1 MKIAALF
8 LVAAAV
14 FFFSLVAFR
23 VLSSGYQQYR
33 QRYLAKSLQELD
45 GMFLFLEPKQL
56 LLLNLSAM
64 VLLGVAAL
72 LIFNPLAAILGIALG
87 FFLPR
92 LLVRHSR
99 KRRVRKFNVQLVDA
113 LQSLA
118 NAFRAGLTFP
128 QAVDQLAR
136 EMPAPLSQEFGLLI
150 KEVKLGV
157 SIEDALVNLSAR
169 VGSEDLDLVVVATNI
184 ARQLGGNMAEIFETL
199 SATARERFR
208 LEGKIDAI
216 TSQGRLQGWMVSAMP
231 LLLGL
236 VLNYMRPDLIQPML
250 QHLFGYVL
258 VGIVLVMEGLGFLLI
273 RRIVNVDV

>member
-1 MKIAALF
+1 MRLLALA
-8 LVAAAV
+8 LISGAV
-14 FFFSLVAFR
+14 FFFSLASFR
-23 VLSSGYQQYR
+23 VLSKAYQQYR
-33 QRYLAKSLQELD
+33 QRYLAKSIRELD
-45 GMFLFLEPKQL
+45 GMFLFVEPRQL
-56 LLLNLSAM
+56 LLLNLSSM
-64 VLLGVAAL
+64 VLLGIAAL
-72 LIFNPLAAILGIALG
+72 LIFNPLAAAIGIIVG

-92 LLVRHSR
+92 LAVRHSR
-99 KRRVRKFNVQLVDA
+99 KRRVRKFNVQLVDG

-128 QAVDQLAR
+128 QAVEQLAR

-150 KEVKLGV
+150 KELRLGV
-157 SIEDALVNLSAR
+157 PLDEALVNLGAR

-184 ARQLGGNMAEIFETL
+184 ARQLGGNMAEMFETL

-236 VLNYMRPDLIQPML
+236 VLNFIRPDLIQPML
-250 QHLFGYVL
+250 HHLFGYVL
-258 VGIVLVMEGLGFLLI
+258 VALILIMEALGYLLI

>member
-1 MKIAALF
+1 M
-8 LVAAAV
+8 
-14 FFFSLVAFR
+14 AFR
-23 VLSSGYQQYR
+23 ILSSGYQQYR

-64 VLLGVAAL
+64 VLLGVAAWL
-72 LIFNPLAAILGIALG
+72 VFNPLAAILGVALG

-92 LLVRHSR
+92 LLVRHAR
-99 KRRVRKFNVQLVDA
+99 KRRLHKFNLQLVDA

-128 QAVDQLAR
+128 QAVEQLAR

-258 VGIVLVMEGLGFLLI
+258 VGIVLAMEGLGFLLI

>member
-1 MKIAALF
+1 MKIAALV
-8 LVAAAV
+8 LVASAV

-23 VLSSGYQQYR
+23 VLSSGYHQYR

-72 LIFNPLAAILGIALG
+72 LVFNPLGGILGVALG

-92 LLVRHSR
+92 VLVRHAR

-118 NAFRAGLTFP
+118 NAFRVGLTFP
-128 QAVDQLAR
+128 QAVEQLSR

-150 KEVKLGV
+150 KEIKLGV

-216 TSQGRLQGWMVSAMP
+216 TSQGRMQGWMVSAMP
-231 LLLGL
+231 LLLGV

-250 QHLFGYVL
+250 QHPFGYVL
-258 VGIVLVMEGLGFLLI
+258 VGMVLMMEGLGFLLI